1 MTGLFNHICSPKL
14 EGMTHA
20 PTPFLRATTAICAV
34 LALGST
40 PAWAQEVAP
49 TIDVP
54 AASAPAPAQPT
65 IVLPAEAPP
74 PAAPAAP
81 PVMTSQ
87 PMVQQTPVV
96 TPPPAAV
103 VAEEATPTRPT
114 ATERSAARAAARATS
129 TSNSTPTQPA
139 AAAVAPTPAVPM
151 TADAPMSPA
160 ASVPLAQPAT
170 TPPPADTSLQNDPQE
185 GAQALDDNSATA
197 MVGAG
202 AALLLA
208 LGLGTFAVTRR
219 RRRAEAQEDAVLTA
233 PATAYAEPAPR
244 PVVQRPVSTAP
255 AATPVVA
262 PQHAPAMPLDARR
275 SIGEEELVPAT
286 HPAASQPVSLD
297 GPVPQTRE
305 GRDALLDRMV
315 SAAPD
320 ASNPFTSR
328 KARLRRARII
338 LQSREIDEKNA
349 ATKPF
354 DWRTYQSSTS
364 NPAPATPPRVTA

>member
-1 MTGLFNHICSPKL
+1 
-14 EGMTHA
+14 MTHA
-20 PTPFLRATTAICAV
+20 PTPILRATTAICAV

-54 AASAPAPAQPT
+54 AASAPAAAQPT
-65 IVLPAEAPP
+65 IVLPNTAPA
-74 PAAPAAP
+74 PAAPVAAP

-96 TPPPAAV
+96 TPPPAAIT
-103 VAEEATPTRPT
+103 AEETAPT
-114 ATERSAARAAARATS
+114 RAAAERPAPRTAARTTPRAS
-129 TSNSTPTQPA
+129 AAPAQA
-139 AAAVAPTPAVPM
+139 AAAPAAEPVPAAPV

-160 ASVPLAQPAT
+160 ASVPLTQPAT
-170 TPPPADTSLQNDPQE
+170 TPPPADTSLQNGPQE
-185 GAQALDDNSATA
+185 GAQALEDNSATA

-219 RRRAEAQEDAVLTA
+219 RRRHVEVHEDTALAA
-233 PATAYAEPAPR
+233 PATVYAEPAPR
-244 PVVQRPVSTAP
+244 PVVTAP
-255 AATPVVA
+255 VVEPTIA
-262 PQHAPAMPLDARR
+262 PQPVAAQSVAAMPLDPRR

-286 HPAASQPVSLD
+286 HPAAAKPAASLD
-297 GPVPQTRE
+297 GPVPQTRAE
-305 GRDALLDRMV
+305 RDALLDRMI
-315 SAAPD
+315 SAEPD

-349 ATKPF
+349 ATTPF
-354 DWRTYQSSTS
+354 DWRAYKSSTS